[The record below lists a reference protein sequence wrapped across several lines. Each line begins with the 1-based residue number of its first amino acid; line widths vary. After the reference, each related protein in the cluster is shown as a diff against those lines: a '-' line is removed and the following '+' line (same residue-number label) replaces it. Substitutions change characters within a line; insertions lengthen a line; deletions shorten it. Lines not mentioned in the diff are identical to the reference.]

1 MNKNKMILK
10 AAYIQMRIYIW
21 ILLAYIAAGLV
32 ANFIVFLAIGNANNS
47 PAPVSIGNMLSII
60 LIMMAVALPLGFFR
74 KIINIGA
81 TRKEYY
87 TALVVIY
94 TLSAVV
100 LSIINVILLKLV
112 DQLYKD
118 DSFYFNILEIFHW
131 DQFGILGMFL
141 YQFAAYMLLIS
152 IISMLF
158 SGIRSYVGISLWVI
172 VIAAIPIS
180 TSIASYRH
188 NLADGLQTLLFN
200 DSLFA
205 GVAIC
210 LIPSCIFLFAGWLFT
225 KKRTL

>member
-1 MNKNKMILK
+1 MNKNKMIVK

-32 ANFIVFLAIGNANNS
+32 ANLIVFLAIGNANHS
-47 PAPVSIGNMLSII
+47 PAPVAIGNMLSVI
-60 LIMMAVALPLGFFR
+60 LIMMAVVLPLAFFR
-74 KIINIGA
+74 KIINTGA

-87 TALVVIY
+87 IALMIIY
-94 TLSAVV
+94 TLSAIV
-100 LSIINVILLKLV
+100 LSIINIVFLLLV

-131 DQFGILGMFL
+131 DQFGIMGMFL
-141 YQFAAYMLLIS
+141 YQFAAYMLLTS
-152 IISMLF
+152 TISMLF
-158 SGIRSYVGISLWVI
+158 SGIGSYVGLSLWVI

-188 NLADGLQTLLFN
+188 SLADGLQTLLFN
-200 DSLFA
+200 DSLFV

-210 LIPSCIFLFAGWLFT
+210 LIPCCIFLFAGWEFT
-225 KKRTL
+225 KRRTL